1 VTRVLIMAAAGRL
14 CHRPTHRWQRALMLT
29 TARHVT
35 GLADWVAYRA
45 SMAVAELEDLDT

>member
-1 VTRVLIMAAAGRL
+1 MTRLLIMAAAGRL
-14 CHRPTHRWQRALMLT
+14 CHRPTRPWQRALMLT
-29 TARHVT
+29 AARKVT